1 MIIQKLSY
9 FSWLYSSKWG
19 IIKIGNDNSVRYGFA
34 RECFNKPF
42 TLSKVE
48 WFIFYLCSCL
58 LTQFLYRTDIKAT
71 FNVKDNINDIMKNSI
86 TLTINTTRL
95 SYDESYNIGW
105 QNRSTNYQFPMPL
118 FYNIIFTLSIYF
130 IKLLDVFW
138 KFF

>member
-1 MIIQKLSY
+1 M
-9 FSWLYSSKWG
+9 
-19 IIKIGNDNSVRYGFA
+19 KIGNDNSVRYGFA
-34 RECFNKPF
+34 RDCFNKPF

-71 FNVKDNINDIMKNSI
+71 FNVKDNINDITKNSI

-105 QNRSTNYQFPMPL
+105 QNRSTNYQFPISL
-118 FYNIIFTLSIYF
+118 FYNIIFDLSTIFTNFYNLF
-130 IKLLDVFW
+130 
-138 KFF
+138 

>member
-1 MIIQKLSY
+1 MGLKLHLTNFKY
-9 FSWLYSSKWG
+9 LC

-58 LTQFLYRTDIKAT
+58 STQFLYRTDIKAT
-71 FNVKDNINDIMKNSI
+71 FNVKDNINNIIKNSI

-118 FYNIIFTLSIYF
+118 FYNIILNLSIIF
-130 IKLLDVFW
+130 IIFYNLF
-138 KFF
+138 